1 MTTTKIL
8 ITNNYLRLCKDIE
21 IKIDKKIMPNIDD
34 YDFVDLITL
43 FNYYFI
49 HINNNN
55 YKEKINYIISLQPEL
70 ELTKQELDIIY
81 PLVYDFINWYK
92 NLH

>member
-49 HINNNN
+49 DINNNN